1 MLGNGTAPQP
11 LLVGEITIKILDNG
25 QIGVNVAGTVGQL
38 DIFGVFGA
46 AQQLLAQQYK
56 QQAAQQ
62 IQAAPPG
69 LINRL
74 IQG

>member
-11 LLVGEITIKILDNG
+11 MLVGEITIKILDNG

-38 DIFGVFGA
+38 DIFVVLGA